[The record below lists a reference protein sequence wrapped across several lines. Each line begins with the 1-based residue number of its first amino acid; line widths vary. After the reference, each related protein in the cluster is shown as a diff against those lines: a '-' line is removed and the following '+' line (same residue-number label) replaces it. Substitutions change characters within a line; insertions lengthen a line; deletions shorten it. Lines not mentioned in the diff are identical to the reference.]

1 MHPEDWP
8 LVVQAVKEAEERTQ
22 KQPRLP
28 DTHIAYRLKS
38 LDSSL
43 LQMTL
48 PDTPSGVSECS
59 ASLFEEQSSEPEW
72 ASVPLWKLLSETEQ
86 QPWLE
91 QARRE
96 LVAIHTGSG
105 ITPKPKLVE
114 VRAKNLY
121 EMSWKK

>member
-1 MHPEDWP
+1 MRPGASGSNHWSASP
-8 LVVQAVKEAEERTQ
+8 T
-22 KQPRLP
+22 RLP
-28 DTHIAYRLKS
+28 RASCIKADKS
-38 LDSSL
+38 A
-43 LQMTL
+43 
-48 PDTPSGVSECS
+48 P
-59 ASLFEEQSSEPEW
+59 EPEW
-72 ASVPLWKLLSETEQ
+72 ATVPHWKLLSGTEQ

-121 EMSWKK
+121 EVSLKKLQEVSLGAEDAGLRG

>member
-1 MHPEDWP
+1 M
-8 LVVQAVKEAEERTQ
+8 
-22 KQPRLP
+22 
-28 DTHIAYRLKS
+28 
-38 LDSSL
+38 
-43 LQMTL
+43 
-48 PDTPSGVSECS
+48 SG
-59 ASLFEEQSSEPEW
+59 
-72 ASVPLWKLLSETEQ
+72 TEQ

-121 EMSWKK
+121 EVSLKKLQEVSLGAEDAGLRG